1 MSITEMARM
10 GGNMSTEGRFE
21 GKTAL
26 ITGSTS
32 GIGLGI
38 AEALAAGG
46 ARIVLNG
53 LGDRQEIDRTR
64 DRLAFEYSVPVVY
77 SDADL
82 SMASAVGEMVAFAED
97 TFGSVDILVNNAGIA
112 RDNLLMRMT
121 EADWD
126 DVVNTNLSSLYRL
139 CRPLLR
145 GMTRARWGRI
155 VNIGSV
161 VGRMG
166 NAGQTNYVATKAA
179 AEGFTRALAQ
189 EVGSRHITVNAV
201 APGFIATDMT
211 EALNDDQKQTMLS
224 RIPLGRMGEAGEVAN
239 LVAFLVSDAA
249 AYITGETIHINGG
262 LYMA

>member
-1 MSITEMARM
+1 MTDSNTR
-10 GGNMSTEGRFE
+10 
-21 GKTAL
+21 TA
-26 ITGSTS
+26 IVTGASR
-32 GIGLGI
+32 GIGRAILERLAEDGLNALGTATTDAG
-38 AEALAAGG
+38 AEA
-46 ARIVLNG
+46 I
-53 LGDRQEIDRTR
+53 TS
-64 DRLAFEYSVPVVY
+64 RLAERGLVGRGFAVRVD
-77 SDADL
+77 DA
-82 SMASAVGEMVAFAED
+82 A
-97 TFGSVDILVNNAGIA
+97 SVDAFMAQLKDAGITPLVLVNNAGIA